1 MKTKISLLFLF
12 LVIIISCNHR
22 DIVPL
27 AIDTNLLS
35 EKFRPQDDFYNFV
48 NSKWIENNAIP
59 DDKTRWGV
67 TGVLRENTAKDLLSI
82 LNASASNNNLKTA
95 SDEAKAVLLFN
106 LIKDTIS
113 RNQIG
118 VDPISPFIDRINQT
132 SSINDFQKIME
143 DFLNLGLGSKP
154 FISFSVFSDLKDSN
168 KNALYL
174 SSGQLGLQRDYYVNN
189 DDDSKKIMSKYQKHI
204 ARMFILAGF
213 ENQDAISKSI
223 NVVSIEKQIAQETMD
238 KVESRDPIKIYNPRS
253 VEELS
258 MLSKKINWIQYF
270 KNMGIDNLNGLIV
283 DDLEYIKNL
292 DKILENNPL
301 ENLKDYILW
310 CLIDVSASILT
321 TEMDRANW
329 DFYSKILRGA
339 KKQEPFDQS
348 SMRVVNSYLPEPL
361 GKLYVSKKFPPKAK
375 EQIVELVDNLVI
387 AYRKRIEKLNWM
399 DESTKLKAFEKLEKI
414 KYKVGYP
421 DKWEDFSQLDISE
434 NSTKSYFE
442 AFQKI
447 RIFYLKDD
455 LSDLDKPVDKSKWF
469 MSPQTVNAYYSPLFN
484 EIGFPAAILQPPFFN
499 YNADAAVNYG
509 AIGAVI
515 GHEISH
521 GFDDSG
527 ADFDA
532 NGNLVNWWSENDLEE
547 FNSLGE
553 KLAEQY
559 SAIEVLPDVF
569 INGKFTLGENI
580 GDLGGIHAAFDAL
593 EIHHDK
599 YGEPANID
607 GYTAKQRF
615 FIAYARSW
623 RSSIREQSL
632 RNQIKSDPHSPGYN
646 RGNQPLKNMDE
657 FYSAFKVKEGDSMY
671 LEPSK
676 RVYIW

>member
-1 MKTKISLLFLF
+1 MKIKILY
-12 LVIIISCNHR
+12 IIFIFTVVNACGPNQ
-22 DIVPL
+22 IVPN
-27 AIDTNLLS
+27 AIDVTLLS
-35 EKFRPQDDFYNFV
+35 DKVRPQDDFYNFV
-48 NSKWIENNAIP
+48 NSKWIEDNEIP

-82 LNASASNNNLKTA
+82 LNESASNDYTYND
-95 SDEAKAVLLFN
+95 SDEAKAVLFFN

-113 RNQIG
+113 RNRLG
-118 VDPISPFIDRINQT
+118 VKSIKPFIERIKSI
-132 SSINDFQKIME
+132 SSITDLQVIME
-143 DFLNLGLGSKP
+143 DYLNLGLGSKP
-154 FISFSVFSDLKDSN
+154 FISFSIFSDLKDSN

-174 SSGQLGLQRDYYVNN
+174 SSGQLGLQRDYYINN
-189 DDDSKKIMSKYQKHI
+189 DDDSKNIISKYEKHI
-204 ARMFILAGF
+204 ARMFILSGF
-213 ENQDAISKSI
+213 NNDDAISIAS
-223 NVVSIEKQIAQETMD
+223 NVLSIEKQIAMETMD
-238 KVESRDPIKIYNPRS
+238 KVERRDPNKIYNPRS
-253 VEELS
+253 IEELS
-258 MLSKKINWIQYF
+258 SLSKSIKWNQYF
-270 KNMGIDNLNGLIV
+270 INMGISNLENLIV
-283 DDLEYIKNL
+283 DDLDYIKSL
-292 DKILENNPL
+292 DKILNTNPV
-301 ENLKDYILW
+301 NYLKDYMLW

-329 DFYSKILRGA
+329 DFYSKTLRGA
-339 KKQEPFDQS
+339 KRQEPFDQS

-361 GKLYVSKKFPPKAK
+361 GKLYVAKKFPPKAK
-375 EQIVELVDNLVI
+375 DQIIELVDNLVI
-387 AYRKRIEKLNWM
+387 AYKKRIDNLTWM

-421 DKWEDFSQLDISE
+421 DKWEDFSLLNISKE
-434 NSTKSYFE
+434 ETKSYFD
-442 AFQKI
+442 AFLRI
-447 RIFYLKDD
+447 RKFYL
-455 LSDLDKPVDKSKWF
+455 SDEIAELDEPVDKSKWF

-532 NGNLVNWWSENDLEE
+532 NGNLVNWWSENDLVE
-547 FNSLGE
+547 FNNLGD

-559 SAIEVLPDVF
+559 SSIEVLPDVF

-580 GDLGGIHAAFDAL
+580 GDLGGVHAAYDAL
-593 EIHHDK
+593 EIHHEK
-599 YGEPANID
+599 YGKPDPID
-607 GYTAKQRF
+607 GYSADQRF

-623 RSSIREQSL
+623 RSNTREQSL

-657 FYSAFKVKEGDSMY
+657 FYSAFKIEEADSMY

>member
-1 MKTKISLLFLF
+1 MKTKISLVFLF
-12 LVIIISCNHR
+12 LVIIISCNNI
-22 DIVPL
+22 DIEPP

-82 LNASASNNNLKTA
+82 LNASASNNNLKIA

-113 RNQIG
+113 RNKIG
-118 VDPISPFIDRINQT
+118 VDPINPFIDRINQT

-189 DDDSKKIMSKYQKHI
+189 DDDSKNIISKYQKHI

-213 ENQDAISKSI
+213 ENQEAISKSI
-223 NVVSIEKQIAQETMD
+223 NVVSIEKQIAQATMD

-253 VEELS
+253 VDELS
-258 MLSKKINWIQYF
+258 MLSKNINWIQYF
-270 KNMGIDNLNGLIV
+270 KNMGIDNLKALIV

-329 DFYSKILRGA
+329 DFYSKTLRGA

-361 GKLYVSKKFPPKAK
+361 GKLYVAKKFPPKAK

-387 AYRKRIEKLNWM
+387 AYRKRIEKLIWM
-399 DESTKLKAFEKLEKI
+399 DEPTKLKAFEKLEKI

-421 DKWEDFSQLDISE
+421 DKWEDFSELDMSE

-447 RIFYLKDD
+447 RKFYLKDD

-532 NGNLVNWWSENDLEE
+532 NGNLVNWWTENDLQE
-547 FNSLGE
+547 FNSLGD

-580 GDLGGIHAAFDAL
+580 GDLGGVHAAFDAL
-593 EIHHDK
+593 QIYHDK
-599 YGEPANID
+599 YGEPDKID
-607 GYTAKQRF
+607 GYSAKQRF

-623 RSSIREQSL
+623 RSNIREQSL

>member
-1 MKTKISLLFLF
+1 MKTKISLVFLFLF
-12 LVIIISCNHR
+12 IIFSCDHR
-22 DIVPL
+22 DKVPP

-48 NSKWIENNAIP
+48 NSEWIENNPIP

-82 LNASASNNNLKTA
+82 LNASASDRNLKA
-95 SDEAKAVLLFN
+95 DSDEAKAVLLFN

-118 VDPISPFIDRINQT
+118 VDPINPFIDRINQT

-168 KNALYL
+168 KNSLYL

-189 DDDSKKIMSKYQKHI
+189 DDDSKKIISKYQKHI
-204 ARMFILAGF
+204 ARMFTLAGF
-213 ENQDAISKSI
+213 KSQDAISKSI

-238 KVESRDPIKIYNPRS
+238 KVESRDPRKIYNPRS
-253 VEELS
+253 IKQLS
-258 MLSKKINWIQYF
+258 ILSKNINWIQYF
-270 KNMGIDNLNGLIV
+270 KNMGIDNLKSLII
-283 DDLEYIKNL
+283 DDLDYIKSL
-292 DKILENNPL
+292 DKILENNQVDH
-301 ENLKDYILW
+301 LKDYVLW
-310 CLIDVSASILT
+310 CLIDASASILT

-329 DFYSKILRGA
+329 DFYSKTLRGA

-361 GKLYVSKKFPPKAK
+361 GKLYVAKKFPPKAK
-375 EQIVELVDNLVI
+375 KQIVELVDNLVI

-421 DKWEDFSQLDISE
+421 DKWEDFSKLDISG
-434 NSTKSYFE
+434 NSTKSYFD
-442 AFQKI
+442 AFRKI
-447 RIFYLKDD
+447 RKFYLQDD

-532 NGNLVNWWSENDLEE
+532 NGNLINWWSENDLQE
-547 FNSLGE
+547 FNSLGDM
-553 KLAEQY
+553 LAEQY

-580 GDLGGIHAAFDAL
+580 GDLGGVHAAFDAL

-599 YGEPANID
+599 YGEPDKID
-607 GYTAKQRF
+607 GYSPKQRF

-623 RSSIREQSL
+623 RSNIREQSL

-657 FYSAFKVKEGDSMY
+657 FYSAFNVKVGDSMY